1 MMIVLKSLS
10 EPVFQIG
17 AGVLVFLAPVLIL
30 VLRSSDVPLS
40 PAQKH
45 RTTVLVLLGCCTC
58 LLGWSGGVVLA
69 HRDAP
74 DPGGMNAPL
83 VATPTQEPTSF
94 PTPTPTPTP
103 LPILVPSTITVLT
116 TWCSAVTTNDVA
128 TVWSLYSTSLQRT
141 LQANKRRLTSLKG
154 GQLHAVHCTR
164 NDDPGEQLDERKA
177 TGVLLLQTADGT
189 GYADGLDRP
198 YEVILGVENH
208 RWKITRINFC
218 TVHGCID
225 VTQRF
230 VP

>member
-10 EPVFQIG
+10 EPVYQIG

-30 VLRSSDVPLS
+30 LLRSSDVPLS
-40 PAQKH
+40 SAQKH
-45 RTTVLVLLGCCTC
+45 RATVLVLLGCCAC

-74 DPGGMNAPL
+74 DPGDMHASL

-94 PTPTPTPTP
+94 PTPTPTPIP
-103 LPILVPSTITVLT
+103 VLVPSTITVLT

-128 TVWSLYSTSLQRT
+128 TVWSLYSTSLHRT
-141 LQANKRRLTSLKG
+141 LQANQRRLTGLKG
-154 GQLHAVHCTR
+154 EQLHVVHCR
-164 NDDPGEQLDERKA
+164 LNDDPGEQLDGRKA
-177 TGVLLLQTADGT
+177 SGVLLLQTTDGT
-189 GYADGLDRP
+189 GYADGMDRP

-208 RWKITRINFC
+208 QWKITRINFC

-225 VTQRF
+225 MTQRF